1 METEPE
7 CFPQEHDPD
16 EDRPDGDIDQRE
28 CFEALAQLGLDE
40 DSMAVSYT
48 SIRAVCLRFCTM
60 PDLQL

>member
-60 PDLQL
+60 PGLQL